1 MSNILNK
8 FKKKKEENK
17 VLTNE
22 ELENYKKILY
32 KLKDLTIN
40 AMNRNDYSSIK
51 KYGKEIKDIKKIL
64 VNANKVAKNNGKWVL
79 C

>member
-22 ELENYKKILY
+22 ELENYKNRLY
-32 KLKDLTIN
+32 ELKDLTIN